1 MRHRDFNIY
10 AMTADSGFDDVLNYK
25 YLFENHGILPVIAL
39 NPRNTRKNFGKSGIN
54 EDGIPTCQGPISSN
68 EMGWLL

>member
-54 EDGIPTCQGPISSN
+54 EDGIPTYQGPISSN